1 LDGRVEGCSLA
12 LRGREGVEEIHE
24 RVADTGSDGRGI
36 RVVRCVVE
44 TRVNG
49 VNLSE
54 FPVGGD
60 ELGFRFLRALDCS
73 RRS

>member
-1 LDGRVEGCSLA
+1 MSALPILAAMGEGF
-12 LRGREGVEEIHE
+12 GWF
-24 RVADTGSDGRGI
+24 DTG
-36 RVVRCVVE
+36 RCVVE